1 MTSTKYARDFNGTS
15 MPMAHWKWGSRR
27 ELTVGPTPAR
37 SPVAFEGHLLFV
49 ETSSS
54 VHFRL
59 GGADVAAGTAD
70 PVLKP
75 GAVYAFPRARGE
87 DHLSAVVT
95 AGDGDA
101 TLDYWEADTF
111 EEA

>member
-27 ELTVGPTPAR
+27 ELAIGATPAR
-37 SPVAFEGHLLFV
+37 SAVVFEGHLLFV
-49 ETSSS
+49 EASRP

-70 PVLKP
+70 PILKP
-75 GAVYAFPRARGE
+75 GTVYAFPRARGE
-87 DHLSAVVT
+87 NHLSAVVT
-95 AGDGDA
+95 AGDSDG
-101 TLDYWEADTF
+101 TLEYWEADTF